1 MKKDNTRTKILEA
14 MYTLV
19 AQKGYDKASLGQ
31 IADMIGIKKASI
43 YYYFRSKE
51 ELFIELV
58 QKLYK
63 EDYNKK
69 MEDIRKNITISDYK
83 EAVLT
88 LGKEFIASYF
98 ENQMLRKVYAEIDIQ
113 TARIP
118 ALKQFVQD
126 ANGLLKDFLVQLLSY
141 GMEIEAFP
149 KDFNIEKNAQM
160 LYTILIGIDDA
171 ILYDLPIEPEVV
183 LETLVSYLFPKE
195 LSL

>member
-1 MKKDNTRTKILEA
+1 MKKDNTRTKILDA

-149 KDFNIEKNAQM
+149 KDFNVEKNAQM

>member
-1 MKKDNTRTKILEA
+1 MKKDNTRTKILDA

-69 MEDIRKNITISDYK
+69 MEDIRKNNTISDYK

-118 ALKQFVQD
+118 ELKQFVQD

-149 KDFNIEKNAQM
+149 KDFNVEKNAQM

>member
-1 MKKDNTRTKILEA
+1 MKKDNTRIKILDA

-43 YYYFRSKE
+43 YYYFHSKE

-149 KDFNIEKNAQM
+149 KDFNVEKNAQM

-183 LETLVSYLFPKE
+183 LETLLSYLFPKE

>member
-51 ELFIELV
+51 ELFMELV
-58 QKLYK
+58 QELYK

-69 MEDIRKNITISDYK
+69 MEDIRKKITVLEYK
-83 EAVLT
+83 EAFLS

-113 TARIP
+113 TSRLP
-118 ALKQFVQD
+118 VLKNFVQD
-126 ANGLLKDFLVQLLSY
+126 ANCLLKDFLVQLLSY

-160 LYTILIGIDDA
+160 LYTVLIGIDDA
-171 ILYDLPIEPEVV
+171 ILYDLPIEPEMVW
-183 LETLVSYLFPKE
+183 ETLVIYLFQKE
-195 LSL
+195 LLL

>member
-69 MEDIRKNITISDYK
+69 MEDIRKNNTISDYK

-149 KDFNIEKNAQM
+149 KDFNVEKNAQM